1 MAFPP
6 VRCLST
12 TLVHTLVH
20 IRPTFA
26 HAARG
31 TTTARCCCVEP
42 RRFRLTSSDCTV
54 RSLFWG
60 GSAPL
65 FDPQIGGES
74 ENQKIFPAFR
84 RVGQTPVPV
93 SRAITPPL
101 TTAPTYPS
109 PPATLPGSATAS
121 PPWWKQTG
129 SNIRGRRGSFKVQ
142 KLCRRGADRG
152 GRSRQHGQSALR
164 ASTRRPPGAFSLP
177 PPYQTQP
184 PHVAEMD
191 LEIFVASSDI

>member
-1 MAFPP
+1 M
-6 VRCLST
+6 
-12 TLVHTLVH
+12 
-20 IRPTFA
+20 
-26 HAARG
+26 
-31 TTTARCCCVEP
+31 
-42 RRFRLTSSDCTV
+42 
-54 RSLFWG
+54 G

-84 RVGQTPVPV
+84 RVGQTSVPV

-152 GRSRQHGQSALR
+152 GRSRRHGHSALR
-164 ASTRRPPGAFSLP
+164 ASTRSPPRAFSLP
-177 PPYQTQP
+177 QRLHQRHPTSQQP
-184 PHVAEMD
+184 IAPTGALFSMLLHSSRCLSTVPGCSSRFRSNSTVAAPNRKY
-191 LEIFVASSDI
+191 FS